1 MAIGFTEVPSRPK
14 GAFLGLAFNVR
25 RAFETHYLAQP
36 RVIGGEGHCGG
47 EEVDRPAVTD
57 ARCG

>member
-36 RVIGGEGHCGG
+36 LLKREA
-47 EEVDRPAVTD
+47 RYD
-57 ARCG
+57 AKGASSACLLK